1 MSSLQH
7 ILDCCPEARPSGEGW
22 QANCPAHDDN
32 VASLSIAEGDDGR
45 VLLHCHAGCST
56 ESICE
61 AFEVTVADL
70 FPDRVK
76 SAPSTL
82 STSTKPAEPRENVGF
97 RRHDRRPRVFETAEQ
112 AIEVLSRGVG
122 MPVAAWSY
130 HSADGNE
137 ALRVVRFEAGGHK
150 TFRPIS
156 STEGGWKIGD
166 PAGELPLY
174 RLPEFADDG
183 PVFVAEGE
191 KAAEAVRSL
200 GFVATTSAHGAKSPQ
215 KTDWSPL
222 AGRDVIILPD
232 NDDAGG
238 AYAEEVLQLL
248 GRLSPAPQVRI
259 VELPDLPEHG
269 DVVEFVAGQ
278 PDATAARSSL
288 LELVQQSEPEV
299 ATEPPATPAMFEPFP
314 VHVLPDAISSFVSA
328 ASTAIGCDPSFIAL
342 PLLTTFAAAIGTTRQ
357 IRLKFNWLE
366 PSILWTAIV
375 GDSGTLKTPAFKV
388 AMRPLRQQQ
397 ERALERFESERKQYE
412 QDLLSYDRNVQRW
425 KKSKTDDSPPNKPE
439 PPAME
444 RFLTSDTTVEALATI
459 LLQNPRGVLVS
470 RDELSGWISS
480 FDRYS
485 QSSGGDMAHWL
496 SMHNAD
502 QLIVD
507 RKTGIRTIIVP
518 RASVSVTGGIQPGI
532 LARSLTT
539 ECRESGLA
547 ARLLMAW
554 PPRRAKRWTEADLS
568 ARQEERLAEIVD
580 RLLNLEPMRRADG
593 SEAPINL
600 RLTDS
605 GKHEWVEFYNA
616 HGQKEADLEGD
627 LASAWSKLE
636 GYAARLALVIHLV
649 RWAADDPT
657 LENSERV
664 DAQSMTA
671 GITLSDW
678 FGREAQRVYAMLNES
693 DEQRAVRRLIDWIE
707 CHGRRTTARQLQQGN
722 RAYPTAESAKRA
734 LQRLNEQGV
743 GHWVGCPPSHRGGRP
758 TEELVLNGGKR
769 VYETST
775 KPGSH
780 EVS

>member
-1 MSSLQH
+1 VSSLQH
-7 ILDCCPEARPSGEGW
+7 ILGCCPEARPSGEGW

-61 AFEVTVADL
+61 AVEITVADL
-70 FPDRVK
+70 FPDSVK
-76 SAPSTL
+76 SATSTL
-82 STSTKPAEPRENVGF
+82 STSTKPAEPRENARF
-97 RRHDRRPRVFETAEQ
+97 RRHDRRARVFETAEQ
-112 AIEVLSRGVG
+112 AIQVLSRTVG
-122 MPVAAWSY
+122 MPAVAAWLY

-137 ALRVVRFEAGGHK
+137 VLRVVRFEAGGHK

-156 STEGGWKIGD
+156 TTEGGWKIGD
-166 PAGELPLY
+166 PVGELPLY
-174 RLPEFADDG
+174 RLPELADDG
-183 PVFVAEGE
+183 PVFVTEGE

-238 AYAEEVLQLL
+238 AYAEEVSLLL
-248 GRLSPAPQVRI
+248 GQLSPPSQVRI

-269 DVVEFVAGQ
+269 DIVEFVAAQSDG
-278 PDATAARSSL
+278 TAAQSSL
-288 LELVQQSEPEV
+288 LELIQQSQPEV
-299 ATEPPATPAMFEPFP
+299 VTEPPAAPPMFEPFP
-314 VHVLPDAISSFVSA
+314 VNVLPDAISSFVTT

-342 PLLTTFAAAIGTTRQ
+342 PLLTTFAAAIGTTRL

-518 RASVSVTGGIQPGI
+518 RASVSITGGIQPGI
-532 LARSLTT
+532 LSRSLTT

-593 SEAPINL
+593 SELPVKL

-605 GKHEWVEFYNA
+605 GKREWVEFYNA
-616 HGQKEADLEGD
+616 HGQEEADLEGD

-649 RWAADDPT
+649 RWAAEDPT
-657 LENSERV
+657 LEDSERV

-671 GITLSDW
+671 GITLSGW
-678 FGREAQRVYAMLNES
+678 FGREAS
-693 DEQRAVRRLIDWIE
+693 
-707 CHGRRTTARQLQQGN
+707 
-722 RAYPTAESAKRA
+722 
-734 LQRLNEQGV
+734 GV
-743 GHWVGCPPSHRGGRP
+743 SQSV
-758 TEELVLNGGKR
+758 
-769 VYETST
+769 
-775 KPGSH
+775 
-780 EVS
+780 